1 MKKQIMQ
8 KGVKVRMKKFIT
20 ILILAIILL
29 LNVNFVFGGDG
40 TKTGSTDGE
49 NPGEIVSYIDESW

>member
-1 MKKQIMQ
+1 MQ

-49 NPGEIVSYIDESW
+49 NPGEIVSYIDESR